1 MSVNW
6 FISISDKNLIVSISG
21 DVDEAKALSK
31 PPEDSQG
38 HYIHTHEYTFIIP
51 TFVLLLILQLGS
63 KVLSFNSCPEIY
75 QDLKNK
81 SAFCFPTDDESDSD
95 AEEEQEKTVSC
106 THTHLLTHTCPSTI
120 TF

>member
-38 HYIHTHEYTFIIP
+38 HYIHMHQCTFRIHA
-51 TFVLLLILQLGS
+51 FVISLILQLAS
-63 KVLSFNSCPEIY
+63 KVLSFNSC
-75 QDLKNK
+75 
-81 SAFCFPTDDESDSD
+81 
-95 AEEEQEKTVSC
+95 
-106 THTHLLTHTCPSTI
+106 
-120 TF
+120 